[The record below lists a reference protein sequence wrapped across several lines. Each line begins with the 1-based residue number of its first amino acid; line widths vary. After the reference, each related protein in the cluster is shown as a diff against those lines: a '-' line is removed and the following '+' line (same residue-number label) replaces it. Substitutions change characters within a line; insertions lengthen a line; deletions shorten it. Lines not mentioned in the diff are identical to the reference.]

1 MAKKKTTTPRITA
14 KEKNAPAY
22 RKKLEQ
28 ENTQLRESL
37 EMTQN
42 QASALQHQ
50 YSDIEKENSVLKERL
65 KGSGFQSTVKDI
77 CILIAGAGISYFA
90 EGNYKVASILLLIS
104 FVGVGVYWL
113 IANLRKK

>member
-1 MAKKKTTTPRITA
+1 MAKKKRTTPRITS

-28 ENTQLRESL
+28 EIVQLKESL
-37 EMTQN
+37 ETTQN
-42 QASALQHQ
+42 QASTLQQ
-50 YSDIEKENSVLKERL
+50 QCSDLEKENSVLDERL

-77 CILIAGAGISYFA
+77 CILIAGAGISYFV
-90 EGNYKVASILLLIS
+90 EGQHKIASTLLLVS

-113 IANLRKK
+113 ISNFRKK